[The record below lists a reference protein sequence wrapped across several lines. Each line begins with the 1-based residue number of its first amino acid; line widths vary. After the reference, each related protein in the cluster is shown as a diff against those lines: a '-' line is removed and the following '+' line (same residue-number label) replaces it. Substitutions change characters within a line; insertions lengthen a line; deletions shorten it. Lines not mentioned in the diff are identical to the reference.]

1 MTANTAMQLGASAL
15 HTTFFRSPHIG
26 TYVAHNICAD
36 RLLRTEPQV
45 RLIGLL
51 LISNHHCN
59 HLISR
64 AWVLSGGLLRK
75 RSQGNS
81 ATIISGV
88 IITTRPPMHQ
98 SSPFVIADVD
108 PARNDDNEIMDE
120 P

>member
-1 MTANTAMQLGASAL
+1 MILNPAT
-15 HTTFFRSPHIG
+15 
-26 TYVAHNICAD
+26 
-36 RLLRTEPQV
+36 LLNPV
-45 RLIGLL
+45 FNFLDA
-51 LISNHHCN
+51 LISDYGVYCYLVFVWLSLA
-59 HLISR
+59 LI